1 MTDLEHVPAS
11 PETSEAEEVSR
22 LKRYDKR
29 VEEWLAS
36 LKEGA
41 EERSPEVLSSLAAK
55 AKDVGNYLDKLAE
68 QARTKRA
75 AGTAGSATPI
85 DASSETDHTAD

>member
-1 MTDLEHVPAS
+1 MTNLEHVPAS
-11 PETSEAEEVSR
+11 SETSEAEEVSR

-68 QARTKRA
+68 QARTKASRRDR
-75 AGTAGSATPI
+75 GIRDPL
-85 DASSETDHTAD
+85 DASSETDPTAD